1 MERQGVICCSSS
13 NWVSPLHMV
22 KKADGSWRPCGVLG
36 ISTCRR
42 SLTDTPVPTWVI
54 SLPGWQVPNLLRA
67 GFVEGV
73 PPDSCPLQDVPK
85 TAIVTPFGVFEFIR
99 MAFGLCSAGQTVQHM
114 MDDLLSRL
122 ECFFAT
128 WTTSW
133 SPVFY
138 WGFFILRPSALLIES
153 NAAVL
158 TDAELL
164 YSLSD
169 CT

>member
-1 MERQGVICCSSS
+1 MDWQGVIYCSSS

-22 KKADGSWRPCGVLG
+22 KKADGFWRPSGVLG

-54 SLPGWQVPNLLRA
+54 SLPGWRVPNLLRA
-67 GFVEGV
+67 GFAEGV

-85 TAIVTPFGVFEFIR
+85 TAVVTPFGLFEFIR
-99 MAFGLCSAGQTVQHM
+99 MAFGLCSAGQTVQHI

-138 WGFFILRPSALLIES
+138 WGF
-153 NAAVL
+153 
-158 TDAELL
+158 L
-164 YSLSD
+164 YFD
-169 CT
+169 PQRF